1 MKELKKKSFEILE
14 AVHGK
19 SVELNAQMD
28 FQSAHCYFVIV
39 EYSKAEK
46 ISKNCENEWIVIKLE
61 AFIKSVPELWNPII
75 LPELTD
81 PCTEADSVT
90 Q

>member
-1 MKELKKKSFEILE
+1 M
-14 AVHGK
+14 
-19 SVELNAQMD
+19 SVELNAQ
-28 FQSAHCYFVIV
+28 SAHCSFVIV

-46 ISKNCENEWIVIKLE
+46 ISNSCENEWIVIKLE
-61 AFIKSVPELWNPII
+61 AFIKSVPEPWNPII